1 MMYQGPD
8 IDSLVARV
16 LASLDGESALLDQRR
31 GRLAELSDALVRGDA
46 DGLERVL
53 EQIEREEA
61 APHGPSPDDV
71 LGSLAAAVGCPSGR
85 PALAEIIPRLPAW
98 HRSAVERARAGLL
111 RRVQA
116 LRRQHLQTARL
127 LSQCASFHRSL
138 VELLFPSQ
146 AAVATYDAGGR
157 HQWRPGGGLVN
168 AER

>member
-16 LASLDGESALLDQRR
+16 LAALEGEASLLCQRQ
-31 GRLAELSDALVRGDA
+31 GRLAELSDALLRGDA

-53 EQIEREEA
+53 EQIDREES
-61 APHGPSPDDV
+61 APRGASPDDV

-98 HRSAVERARAGLL
+98 HRPAVERARAGLL
-111 RRVQA
+111 GRVHA
-116 LRRQHLQTARL
+116 LRRQHLQTAKL

-138 VELLFPSQ
+138 MELLLPGS
-146 AAVATYDAGGR
+146 AAVATYDSGGQR
-157 HQWRPGGGLVN
+157 QWRSGGGLVN